1 MELTLKMNKLFH
13 RNLRLKSLVT
23 TRQYIMKL
31 FIEIS
36 WRESHAFFIRSH
48 FLRLLTDQMANS
60 LPNSPDFMVKIDI
73 IRGVI
78 NENLIIIY
86 NPIGITFSDCVSCT
100 RTPLKQRMFNEFNGF
115 WKLYSKITPID
126 LTLEII
132 IDSGVGPINVFLN
145 KLLKDIPEVSLRH
158 SNIKRV

>member
-1 MELTLKMNKLFH
+1 MHFGIDIKNEQTFRQKFAIEIFSDHPPIYSEAFH
-13 RNLRLKSLVT
+13 RNF
-23 TRQYIMKL
+23 MKRIACI
-31 FIEIS
+31 FHS
-36 WRESHAFFIRSH
+36 KT

-78 NENLIIIY
+78 NENLII
-86 NPIGITFSDCVSCT
+86 IGITFSDCVSCT

>member
-1 MELTLKMNKLFH
+1 MHFGIDIKNEQTFRQKFAIEIVSDHSPIHSEAFH
-13 RNLRLKSLVT
+13 RIFMNRIACILHSKPN
-23 TRQYIMKL
+23 
-31 FIEIS
+31 
-36 WRESHAFFIRSH
+36 
-48 FLRLLTDQMANS
+48 LRLLTDQMANS
-60 LPNSPDFMVKIDI
+60 LPNSSDFMVKIDI
-73 IRGVI
+73 IRGAI
-78 NENLIIIY
+78 NENLII
-86 NPIGITFSDCVSCT
+86 IGITFSDCVSCT
-100 RTPLKQRMFNEFNGF
+100 RTPLKQRMLNEYNEF